1 MDVTPK
7 IGLSFQHWATLY
19 GLVLCTSVSFKGLI
33 MVAIHEFYKALAE
46 QLGLERQKQTLA
58 SSVKLELST

>member
-1 MDVTPK
+1 
-7 IGLSFQHWATLY
+7 
-19 GLVLCTSVSFKGLI
+19 